1 MVVILVLGL
10 LIMAITLSTTL
21 SVDTNALDLQSRR
34 ARSKEANYQVARSA
48 FELGLVLLRSDDSDV
63 DGAEDLWAA
72 GPQEM
77 TWEGRLL
84 RLEVEDEERRFP
96 INALVPESLPEG
108 GVFEPSEEQ
117 DALAKALVR
126 LLDNQGISGQSATA
140 ALVDFMDPDTVPTVG
155 GGEVSRDPAIPVKN
169 ARLDSLAELAYV
181 RDWVRPQGPPPL
193 PLLGGLAQQPDTGED
208 VEAPDSGAFDDQN
221 QQETVN
227 PSEWSDWL
235 SVHSSGKININTAPR
250 EILLALDEEMTDALV
265 GEIIAKRQEGSL
277 SGEEDLRQI
286 AAIDEDL
293 LFRLGRLIRYNS
305 EYFRVRIRVSS
316 KPAPINVEAVVLR
329 DKRSP
334 KVVRWEVH

>member
-1 MVVILVLGL
+1 MVIIIVLGL
-10 LIMAITLSTTL
+10 LIMAVTLTTTF
-21 SVDTNALDLQSRR
+21 SVDTNVLDQMHRR

-84 RLEVEDEERRFP
+84 RLEVEDEDRRFP
-96 INALVPESLPEG
+96 INALVPEALPAG
-108 GVFEPSEEQ
+108 AVFKPTEEQ
-117 DALAKALVR
+117 DALAKALAR
-126 LLDNQGISGQSATA
+126 LLDNQGLPGQSATA
-140 ALVDFMDPDTVPTVG
+140 ALVDFMDPDTVPVVG

-169 ARLDSLAELAYV
+169 ARLDSLSELTYV
-181 RDWVRPQGPPPL
+181 RGWVRPQGPPPE
-193 PLLGGLAQQPDTGED
+193 PLLGGLALALDTGED
-208 VEAPDSGAFDDQN
+208 VEAADAAAFADQN
-221 QQETVN
+221 QQEMIN
-227 PSEWSDWL
+227 SSEWSDWL
-235 SVHSSGKININTAPR
+235 SVHTSGKININTAPR

-265 GEIIAKRQEGSL
+265 GEIIARRQEGSL
-277 SGEEDLRQI
+277 SGEEDLREI

-293 LFRLGRLIRYNS
+293 LFRLGRIIRYNS

-316 KPAPINVEAVVLR
+316 PPAPINVEAVVLR
-329 DKRSP
+329 DKRNP